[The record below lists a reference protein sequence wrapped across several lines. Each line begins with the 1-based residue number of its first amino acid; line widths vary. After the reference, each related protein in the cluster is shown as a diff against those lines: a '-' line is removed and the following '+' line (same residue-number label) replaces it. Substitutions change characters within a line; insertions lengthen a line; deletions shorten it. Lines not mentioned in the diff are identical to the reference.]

1 MWLVEWMCG
10 SMDGGR
16 SNHQLSNKFGLN
28 QDNSIMFEDLHFV
41 EAPPAM
47 DGCVGGWM
55 DGWVDVW
62 VMSNH

>member
-1 MWLVEWMCG
+1 
-10 SMDGGR
+10 
-16 SNHQLSNKFGLN
+16 
-28 QDNSIMFEDLHFV
+28 MFEDLHFV